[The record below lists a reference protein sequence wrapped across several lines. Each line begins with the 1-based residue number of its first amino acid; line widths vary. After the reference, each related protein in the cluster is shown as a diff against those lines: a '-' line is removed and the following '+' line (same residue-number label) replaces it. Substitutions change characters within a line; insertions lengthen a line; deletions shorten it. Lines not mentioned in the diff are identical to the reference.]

1 MAQKMVV
8 IKLAAI
14 MPHLPDA
21 AVPLHVAAA
30 LEVRKALP
38 DHFDLQQFTIEVYEH
53 QEEKK
58 LPGEGQSEQR
68 SLN

>member
-14 MPHLPDA
+14 QPHLTDV
-21 AVPLHVAAA
+21 AVPLSVAQA

-38 DHFDLQQFTIEVYEH
+38 EGWDLQQFSVEVYEH
-53 QEEKK
+53 GEEQK
-58 LPGEGQSEQR
+58 LPGEQP
-68 SLN
+68 LKKDMH